1 MRASSSWIGLVAACC
16 ALLLDASAWAQYR
29 EYYVRGRVRDAQK
42 KPIAEVQVRLRDV
55 ATSRSYNMKTDKE
68 GAFRFA
74 GLPHGVYEATFTH
87 EGYSTKKDEWK
98 FEAPQ
103 DTMQK
108 VDVPDVVLISVSQAA
123 DVQQLEASEAS
134 VKEATEKIRAG
145 DLDGAIVLLGSLL
158 DKNPK
163 DTNALYFIGLSYA
176 GKKMC
181 KEAVAALTQVTEQ
194 TSRLPGAYFELGVC
208 YRQLGD
214 LPKALEAYQKHL
226 NLEPANADSAYNSG
240 LILFETNRIDEARAR
255 FESGLASRPDDPELL
270 EMMGRCYINQAQFER
285 ALEYLEKAR
294 TASTDPKKVAFLDEL
309 IGTLKARAK

>member
-1 MRASSSWIGLVAACC
+1 MRASLRSIGLVVAGCVFVPNA
-16 ALLLDASAWAQYR
+16 AWAQYR
-29 EYYVRGRVRDAQK
+29 EYYIRGRVLDVQK
-42 KPIAEVQVRLRDV
+42 QPISGVDVRLRDV
-55 ATSRSYNMKTDKE
+55 ATSRRYNMKTDKD

-74 GLPHGVYEATFTH
+74 GLPHGVYEATFIR
-87 EGYSTKKDEWK
+87 EGYGAKKDEWK

-108 VDVPDVVLISVSQAA
+108 VDVPDVVLVAESQAA
-123 DVQQLEASEAS
+123 EVQRLKESEGAI
-134 VKEATEKIRAG
+134 KEATDKIRAG
-145 DLDGAIVLLGSLL
+145 DLDGAIALLEGLL
-158 DKNPK
+158 IKNPK
-163 DTNALYFIGLSYA
+163 DTNALYFIGLSYV

-194 TSRLPGAYFELGVC
+194 TSKLPGAYFELGVC

-214 LPKALEAYQKHL
+214 TAKALEAYEKHL
-226 NLEPANADSAYNSG
+226 ELEPGNADSAYNSG
-240 LILFETNRIDEARAR
+240 LILFETNRIDEALAR

-270 EMMGRCYINQAQFER
+270 EMIGRCYINQGQFEK
-285 ALEYLEKAR
+285 ALGHLERAR